1 MTSTIFQF
9 LNVQDEIHCEDE
21 HGVPAYRDKKTGLP
35 LPHLSRSECK
45 ALSNGVH
52 LYVFLNSVSP
62 THFDLDQILTKERCE
77 NNWALKLTNLRKLV
91 RNLELCYV
99 DELGVDFDLCEGNK
113 SVLKIIDLTSIAK
126 YSAPSLEDSLYES
139 CNTALSQLFGF
150 VSALAVQCKD
160 RDRFVE
166 RIMQMDQDSQLTMKD
181 FIEFSLASLGPFVYK
196 GNCSGSES
204 SHVRGSSEVRS
215 SPSVNCSFDSS
226 SFLNLNTPVKTSF
239 IQEHSNSNAVQS
251 LKDVT
256 SGPTFHSE
264 QSPIPFCAKVPASPS
279 QIIEKLKALHQN
291 EIERLNKE
299 LELKSVLV
307 KEREDALDRVH
318 KLLSEKEKD
327 LQEKTNMLA
336 DEVSISQAQALK
348 LRKSEELIHAYQEK
362 LEHAGI
368 LNDQYQLLEVKSTS
382 MTEKIKKLEDAT
394 KSMPEM
400 QHKIADKNDQIARLI
415 SKLEEA
421 TISCKNKSKQI
432 LTLEEALSDSCSQ
445 NEAAKVE
452 LETTREMLEI
462 QKLCAETKSSDAS
475 TPEKVRPLFSC
486 LLSLYTDVLSILCVL
501 SRKWL
506 QSRKIW

>member
-9 LNVQDEIHCEDE
+9 LNIQDEIHSEDE
-21 HGVPAYRDKKTGLP
+21 HGISAYRDNKTGLP
-35 LPHLSRSECK
+35 LPRLSRSECK

-62 THFDLDQILTKERCE
+62 SHFDLDQILTKERCE

-99 DELGVDFDLCEGNK
+99 DELDVDFNLSEGNK
-113 SVLKIIDLTSIAK
+113 NVLKIIDLTSIAK

-139 CNTALSQLFGF
+139 CNAALSQLFGF
-150 VSALAVQCKD
+150 VSAIAVQCKD

-166 RIMQMDQDSQLTMKD
+166 RIMEMDQDSQLTMKD
-181 FIEFSLASLGPFVYK
+181 FIEFSLASLGPFVHK

-204 SHVRGSSEVRS
+204 SHVRGSFEVRS

-239 IQEHSNSNAVQS
+239 IQEHSNTVQS
-251 LKDVT
+251 LEDVT
-256 SGPTFHSE
+256 SGPTIHSE

-279 QIIEKLKALHQN
+279 KIIEKLKVIHLN
-291 EIERLNKE
+291 EIEKLKKE
-299 LELKSVLV
+299 LELKSFLV
-307 KEREDALDRVH
+307 KEKEDALDRVH
-318 KLLSEKEKD
+318 KLLSEKEKQ
-327 LQEKTNMLA
+327 LQEKSNILA

-348 LRKSEELIHAYQEK
+348 LRKSEELIHTYQEK

-382 MTEKIKKLEDAT
+382 MTEKIKMLEDAT

-400 QHKIADKNDQIARLI
+400 QHQIVLKKHFLI
-415 SKLEEA
+415 PAHKMR
-421 TISCKNKSKQI
+421 Q
-432 LTLEEALSDSCSQ
+432 
-445 NEAAKVE
+445 
-452 LETTREMLEI
+452 
-462 QKLCAETKSSDAS
+462 
-475 TPEKVRPLFSC
+475 
-486 LLSLYTDVLSILCVL
+486 
-501 SRKWL
+501 
-506 QSRKIW
+506 